1 MLNVAD
7 KSYLEMIRN
16 IPSIYDFE
24 NPALELKFETD
35 FSKLV
40 DHYDTLTP
48 AEEAEA
54 VKFLMGKIDN
64 PAVFNWPPVFN
75 EIAKGSDFTVPV
87 GTVDDFSFVLNSC
100 FEDARWAKSRA
111 VSYRYAITGMFN
123 THFGEAK
130 VSLKEK
136 TQTNQIKNSVEA
148 SNASVAAGSTC
159 TLSGKNN
166 HSNANCRTRTSE
178 VTNNQN
184 QPYIGSE
191 AHGRLD
197 KAAGARDWIPY
208 FKELQ
213 ALMSKAGQS
222 SGPSS
227 SAVKPSKP
235 SKERK
240 SKGMYVNP
248 ILPIKHHIATSPN
261 LLPVV
266 LAFSFQEE
274 AKGSINLDA
283 LLDTGCLAGD
293 FVARRIVDKY
303 DIKPVI

>member
-1 MLNVAD
+1 MYQYRSA
-7 KSYLEMIRN
+7 R
-16 IPSIYDFE
+16 SIIFDSC
-24 NPALELKFETD
+24 LWHV
-35 FSKLV
+35 SRMLV
-40 DHYDTLTP
+40 DLKPAQYSTDTVWL
-48 AEEAEA
+48 
-54 VKFLMGKIDN
+54 
-64 PAVFNWPPVFN
+64 
-75 EIAKGSDFTVPV
+75 
-87 GTVDDFSFVLNSC
+87 VL
-100 FEDARWAKSRA
+100 SRP
-111 VSYRYAITGMFN
+111 ITG
-123 THFGEAK
+123 TSKPHLSK
-130 VSLKEK
+130 RK
-136 TQTNQIKNSVEA
+136 TQTNPTK
-148 SNASVAAGSTC
+148 
-159 TLSGKNN
+159 SGNKTPGVTKGDVLKCQFCSKNN
-166 HSNANCRTRTSE
+166 HSNADCRTRTSE

-191 AHGRLD
+191 AHDRLV
-197 KAAGARDWIPY
+197 KAAGARDWILY

-248 ILPIKHHIATSPN
+248 ILPIKLDIATSPN

-283 LLDTGCLAGD
+283 LLDTGCLAGEE
-293 FVARRIVDKY
+293 
-303 DIKPVI
+303 